1 MSRWARF
8 LIVLFI
14 GIGLGL
20 LYGWVI
26 DPVEYVD
33 TYPDALREDYKA
45 LYVLMVA
52 ETYQMERNVD
62 LAIERLAFFDDSP
75 EALVENAMYFAVQH
89 EYPVMDLGFL
99 RTLSDAVLT
108 ETDINGDIQP

>member
-8 LIVLFI
+8 FIVLFI
-14 GIGLGL
+14 GIGVGL

-52 ETYQMERNVD
+52 ETYQMERD
-62 LAIERLAFFDDSP
+62 LDRAVEQLAFFEDTP
-75 EALVENAMYFAVQH
+75 ESLVETTLYFAVQH
-89 EYPVMDLGFL
+89 EYPVTDLGTL
-99 RTLSDAVLT
+99 RMLSDAILA
-108 ETDINGDIQP
+108 ESNINGETQP

>member
-1 MSRWARF
+1 MSRWVRF

-14 GIGLGL
+14 GIGIGL

-33 TYPDALREDYKA
+33 TYPAALREDYKA

-52 ETYQMERNVD
+52 ETYQVERD
-62 LAIERLAFFDDSP
+62 LNLALERLAFFDDSA
-75 EALVENAMYFAVQH
+75 ETLVENAMYFAVQH
-89 EYPVMDLGFL
+89 EYPVIDLGYL
-99 RTLSDAVLT
+99 RTLSDAILT
-108 ETDINGDIQP
+108 ESDSNEGVRP